1 MSQFLSVS
9 IDEGLVAKEM
19 LNNWLK
25 KYRENDYNMF
35 KQNPD
40 IKYSKN
46 TYNNINQ
53 FSKKTTFLEK

>member
-9 IDEGLVAKEM
+9 IDEGLVAKGM

-53 FSKKTTFLEK
+53 FSKKTTSLEK